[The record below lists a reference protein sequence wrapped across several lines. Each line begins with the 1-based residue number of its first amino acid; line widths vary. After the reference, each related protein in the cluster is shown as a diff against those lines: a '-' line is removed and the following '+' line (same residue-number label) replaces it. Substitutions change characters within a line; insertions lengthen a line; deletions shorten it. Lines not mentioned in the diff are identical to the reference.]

1 MVWIIAYI
9 IGMAVTFGIFAHM
22 DAKYGRMDMSR
33 EGSMG
38 RLISI
43 VLWPLV
49 LPFIILIWIRTR

>member
-9 IGMAVTFGIFAHM
+9 IGMVVTFAIFAHM
-22 DAKYGRMDMSR
+22 DSKYGRMDMSR

>member
-9 IGMAVTFGIFAHM
+9 IGLVLTFGIFAHM